1 MILGLALLLAA
12 SDPPTLYQRIR
23 QRYVADPAAAASL
36 GRPAPQMHEVD
47 WLIGTWDVSAVV
59 DEQGG
64 PPSSGT
70 SAIAPAF
77 GGAWLEIRD
86 TYPGALNLFYLGY
99 STAEG
104 RWIVVAL
111 DNLMNASRSGAPA
124 WTDGRISFEGDYL
137 ILGMPAHLRQ
147 TIERQSND
155 AFSVVTEE
163 FVGERWSRVASRYY
177 RRHPAH

>member
-1 MILGLALLLAA
+1 MILALSLLLAA
-12 SDPPTLYQRIR
+12 ADQPTLYQRIR
-23 QRYVADPAAAASL
+23 QHYVADPAAAASL
-36 GRPAPQMHEVD
+36 GRPAPQMREVD
-47 WLIGTWDVSAVV
+47 WLVGTWDVSAVV
-59 DEQGG
+59 EEQGG

-70 SAIAPAF
+70 SVIAPAF

-86 TYPGALNLFYLGY
+86 TYPQALNLFYLGY

-124 WTDGRISFEGDYL
+124 WTDGRITFEGDYL

-147 TIERQSND
+147 TIERQGND

-163 FVGERWSRVASRYY
+163 RVGERWSRVASRYY